1 MTSYVSCHGNNKMM
15 PKFVNK
21 NGKAKAAFAELR
33 WTNVPTKMK
42 PRQSTWITNLQCL
55 KPVNP
60 VEAFH
65 IREVLENIEISD
77 EKCLQAL
84 DKANDLND
92 GIKEMRD
99 NM

>member
-33 WTNVPTKMK
+33 WTNVPKMK
-42 PRQSTWITNLQCL
+42 PRQSTWISNLECA
-55 KPVNP
+55 KPFNP

-84 DKANDLND
+84 DKAIDLHD

-99 NM
+99 KM